1 MRTGT
6 EVVAISQMDNRIFR
20 IAKLAGALDNGLE
33 NRRDIGRRRC
43 YYPEDIAAPGLVCQR
58 LGEITGFRLHLVE
71 QPRVL
76 DGDHGLVGKGL
87 KQLDVMI
94 CERTG
99 F

>member
-33 NRRDIGRRRC
+33 NRRDIGRRRR

-58 LGEITGFRLHLVE
+58 LGEITGFRLHFIE
-71 QPRVL
+71 
-76 DGDHGLVGKGL
+76 
-87 KQLDVMI
+87 
-94 CERTG
+94 
-99 F
+99 